1 MLGFVKY
8 SKLSM
13 GHEKAQKVDGI
24 FCIHGIY
31 YVYYF
36 YQHTT
41 TREAFV
47 IGFPLAEDIGLILI

>member
-24 FCIHGIY
+24 IRIFSIH

-36 YQHTT
+36 YRHFNDYQI
-41 TREAFV
+41 RINSVARKLSQERIF
-47 IGFPLAEDIGLILI
+47 

>member
-24 FCIHGIY
+24 FCTFSIY

-36 YQHTT
+36 YQHTAT
-41 TREAFV
+41 HEVFV
-47 IGFPLAEDIGLILI
+47 I